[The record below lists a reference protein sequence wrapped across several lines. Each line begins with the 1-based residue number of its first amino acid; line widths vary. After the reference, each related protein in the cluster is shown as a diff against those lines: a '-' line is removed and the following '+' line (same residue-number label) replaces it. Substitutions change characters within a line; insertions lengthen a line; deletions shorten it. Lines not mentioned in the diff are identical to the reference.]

1 MSLTHAPVLEL
12 VLLGLGI
19 VWLVLALMGAVS
31 IARSSESASPL
42 TVSMKLLAG
51 ATIFL
56 AIVVVIVMRSPAT
69 DESVSN
75 PTATGF
81 SGGRT
86 CASVSAGM
94 SSAEVKALLG
104 EPGEVVDAEDVRGPG
119 AERWVYGG
127 DRCRIHFIDGSVT
140 FVE

>member
-1 MSLTHAPVLEL
+1 MLEL
-12 VLLGLGI
+12 ILPGLGV
-19 VWLVLALMGAVS
+19 VWFVLAVIGAVS
-31 IARSSESASPL
+31 IARSSDSASPL

-94 SSAEVKALLG
+94 SGAEVKTLLG
-104 EPGEVVDAEDVRGPG
+104 EPGEVIDAANIRGPG